1 MMIRRRYLSRS
12 HTVKRLISLL
22 LCLALCASLPV
33 LAEGAASAS
42 PLPDPSGDLAFLSGY
57 VDAVRAGDWFLA
69 CERETEPGPSDEIV
83 RSATRNTTAPWVL
96 LNARGEV
103 LAENL
108 RWWPEDDD
116 WPLHPRPFEGFEDGV
131 DTSVI
136 RVGLKYGLI
145 DRSGKIT
152 AEPVY
157 DTIFGFTPG
166 DKSTPAEKDG
176 KWGCIDEAGNEVVP
190 FIYDTSFSHFENG
203 LTVAQR
209 GGNDALLAEDGT
221 ELLPPEFSEMVI
233 ESGDDYGSAHRGS
246 SCAVFDRQGKILFE
260 RKMTANSWIYTYNDS
275 VPPFAYFDGA
285 LEREGY
291 VNLDGTDAIPPIYD
305 DAMSFWKGSDLAVVT
320 LDGKQGMIRR
330 DGSIAIPLEYDQLI
344 GFSEG
349 LCAAEK
355 DGLWGYLDEDG
366 GVAIPFQF
374 ADAHTFEN
382 GYACATPVGGWD
394 EEESEFPSVCGLIDP
409 TGAWVIAPMDCD
421 TIAVGAD
428 GVAVAC
434 RNYDPVAWYRMTE
447 DGVEEIVGL
456 DRHDLFEDG
465 MLPHEDAS
473 ALAKLDGEKTLKKRV
488 SEADRLPRLDGAARL
503 FPLYA
508 SYVEAVYPKDVKF
521 EAWDYESDLTLTAS
535 GEDEPW
541 QRLSDGGADI
551 IFMPAPDP
559 EASIWATFAARGQE
573 PVFIPLCR
581 DAVVF
586 LTDAG
591 NPVESVTAEQ
601 LRQIYAGTTTDWADL
616 GAAELGKIVAYQDYE
631 SEVKAAFDRTCGFTG
646 LADAP
651 EGVTGFDSWAGDVLT
666 GPAAYRNLPN
676 AAGYALRAECRA
688 LPDAGRVKYL
698 AVGGVAPTDENIK
711 RGSYPFFETLYAV
724 VLKDN
729 KNPNVAA
736 LLEWIQSEQGAEL
749 AEKTGFVAIE

>member
-12 HTVKRLISLL
+12 HTVKRLIPLL

-33 LAEGAASAS
+33 LTEGAASAS

-131 DTSVI
+131 DTAVI

-145 DRSGKIT
+145 DQSGKIT

-176 KWGCIDEAGNEVVP
+176 KWGCIDEAGNAVVP

-260 RKMTANSWIYTYNDS
+260 RKMTANSWIYTYNDA

-330 DGSIAIPLEYDQLI
+330 DGSIAIPLEYDQLKRTACGAI
-344 GFSEG
+344 WTRT
-349 LCAAEK
+349 AA
-355 DGLWGYLDEDG
+355 W
-366 GVAIPFQF
+366 P
-374 ADAHTFEN
+374 
-382 GYACATPVGGWD
+382 
-394 EEESEFPSVCGLIDP
+394 FPSSSP
-409 TGAWVIAPMDCD
+409 TP
-421 TIAVGAD
+421 T
-428 GVAVAC
+428 
-434 RNYDPVAWYRMTE
+434 P
-447 DGVEEIVGL
+447 L
-456 DRHDLFEDG
+456 
-465 MLPHEDAS
+465 
-473 ALAKLDGEKTLKKRV
+473 KT
-488 SEADRLPRLDGAARL
+488 A
-503 FPLYA
+503 
-508 SYVEAVYPKDVKF
+508 
-521 EAWDYESDLTLTAS
+521 
-535 GEDEPW
+535 
-541 QRLSDGGADI
+541 
-551 IFMPAPDP
+551 MPAPLL
-559 EASIWATFAARGQE
+559 W
-573 PVFIPLCR
+573 
-581 DAVVF
+581 
-586 LTDAG
+586 
-591 NPVESVTAEQ
+591 
-601 LRQIYAGTTTDWADL
+601 
-616 GAAELGKIVAYQDYE
+616 
-631 SEVKAAFDRTCGFTG
+631 
-646 LADAP
+646 
-651 EGVTGFDSWAGDVLT
+651 
-666 GPAAYRNLPN
+666 
-676 AAGYALRAECRA
+676 AAGMRRNRNFQVSA
-688 LPDAGRVKYL
+688 D
-698 AVGGVAPTDENIK
+698 
-711 RGSYPFFETLYAV
+711 
-724 VLKDN
+724 
-729 KNPNVAA
+729 
-736 LLEWIQSEQGAEL
+736 
-749 AEKTGFVAIE
+749 